1 MKVLN
6 EKYLLKRAAGHL
18 VPASIR
24 RRPKQPY
31 RAPDAQCFV
40 EPGRRGKS
48 PEYVD
53 ALLSP
58 ERVGRD
64 GIFNPQAVS
73 GLVAKARAGRALGTK
88 DNMALVGMLSTQL
101 VVDQFIKIGVPQ

>member
-18 VPASIR
+18 VPSSVK

-31 RAPDAQCFV
+31 RAPDAASFTTSKGD
-40 EPGRRGKS
+40 GRLR
-48 PEYVD
+48 EYVE

-58 ERVGRD
+58 DRVKQD
-64 GIFNPQAVS
+64 GVFNPVAVS
-73 GLVAKARAGRALGTK
+73 QLVAKARAGKVSGLR
-88 DNMALVGMLSTQL
+88 DNMAFVSVLSTQL
-101 VVDQFIKIGVPQ
+101 VIDQLVRN